1 MSYVKRS
8 FRFRAGEPMK
18 RYVKYLRVSTREQGR
33 SGLGLEGQERDIN
46 HYLQTHHQDTPYE
59 VVGRFV
65 EVHSGSDDSRP
76 QLLKSIELVKEM
88 KGILIVSKLDRLS
101 RKVSFISKLMED
113 KDLELV
119 VSSLPNST
127 KFQLHIYSCL
137 SEQERDFISQR
148 TKSGLQSLKDRG
160 VKLGTPQWN
169 LDRLVEAKKEK
180 HRQDCQKISHLL
192 IPFRSQGM
200 SLHGI
205 CNVLNTSGMT
215 TERGTKFHPSLVSR
229 MIKTLG
235 V

>member
-1 MSYVKRS
+1 MSNG
-8 FRFRAGEPMK
+8 RFVSGQGESMK

-46 HYLQTHHQDTPYE
+46 HYLETHHQDSPYE

-76 QLLKSIELVKEM
+76 ELQKSIDLVKEM
-88 KGILIVSKLDRLS
+88 KGVLIVSKLDRLS

-119 VSSLPNST
+119 VSSLPNSS

-160 VKLGTPQWN
+160 VKLGNPN
-169 LDRLVEAKKEK
+169 PDIEKMVLGKKKRHE
-180 HRQDCQKISHLL
+180 QDSQKVSHIIVPL
-192 IPFRSQGM
+192 RRQGM
-200 SLHGI
+200 SLRGI
-205 CNVLNTSGMT
+205 CEVLNSSGMKT
-215 TERGTKFHPSLVSR
+215 GRGSKFHPSLVSR
-229 MIKTLG
+229 MVKPLG

>member
-1 MSYVKRS
+1 
-8 FRFRAGEPMK
+8 MK

-65 EVHSGSDDSRP
+65 EVHSGSDDSRTE
-76 QLLKSIELVKEM
+76 LLKSIQLVKEM

-113 KDLELV
+113 KELELG

-169 LDRLVEAKKEK
+169 LDRLVKTKKEK

-192 IPFRSQGM
+192 IPLRSQGM
-200 SLHGI
+200 SLRGI

>member
-1 MSYVKRS
+1 
-8 FRFRAGEPMK
+8 MK

-65 EVHSGSDDSRP
+65 EVHSGSDDSRTE
-76 QLLKSIELVKEM
+76 LLKSIELVKEI

-113 KDLELV
+113 KELELV

-169 LDRLVEAKKEK
+169 LDRLVKTKKEK

-192 IPFRSQGM
+192 IPLRSQGM
-200 SLHGI
+200 SLRGI
-205 CNVLNTSGMT
+205 CNVLNNSGMT

>member
-1 MSYVKRS
+1 
-8 FRFRAGEPMK
+8 
-18 RYVKYLRVSTREQGR
+18 
-33 SGLGLEGQERDIN
+33 
-46 HYLQTHHQDTPYE
+46 
-59 VVGRFV
+59 
-65 EVHSGSDDSRP
+65 
-76 QLLKSIELVKEM
+76 M
-88 KGILIVSKLDRLS
+88 KGIMIVSKLDRLS

-113 KDLELV
+113 KDLEMV

-169 LDRLVEAKKEK
+169 LDRLAEAKKEK
-180 HRQDCQKISHLL
+180 HRQDCLKISHLL
-192 IPFRSQGM
+192 IPLRSQGM
-200 SLHGI
+200 SLRGI

-229 MIKTLG
+229 MVKTLG

>member
-1 MSYVKRS
+1 
-8 FRFRAGEPMK
+8 MK

-46 HYLQTHHQDTPYE
+46 HYLQTNHQDTPYE

-76 QLLKSIELVKEM
+76 QLQKSIELVKEM

-148 TKSGLQSLKDRG
+148 TKSGLQSLKNRG

-180 HRQDCQKISHLL
+180 HRQDCREISHLL
-192 IPFRSQGM
+192 IPLRSQGM
-200 SLHGI
+200 SLRGI
-205 CNVLNTSGMT
+205 CNVLNTAGMT

-229 MIKTLG
+229 MVKTLG

>member
-1 MSYVKRS
+1 
-8 FRFRAGEPMK
+8 MK

-46 HYLQTHHQDTPYE
+46 HYLQTNHQDTPYE

-65 EVHSGSDDSRP
+65 EVHSGSDDSRTE
-76 QLLKSIELVKEM
+76 LLKSIELVKEI

-113 KDLELV
+113 KELELV

-148 TKSGLQSLKDRG
+148 TKSGLQSLKERG

-180 HRQDCQKISHLL
+180 HCQDCQKISHLL
-192 IPFRSQGM
+192 IPLRSQGM
-200 SLHGI
+200 SLRGI

>member
-1 MSYVKRS
+1 
-8 FRFRAGEPMK
+8 MK

-33 SGLGLEGQERDIN
+33 SGLGLEGQDRDIN
-46 HYLQTHHQDTPYE
+46 HYLDTHHQDSPYE

-76 QLLKSIELVKEM
+76 ELQKSIDLVKEM
-88 KGILIVSKLDRLS
+88 NGILIVSKLDRLS

-160 VKLGTPQWN
+160 VKLGNPN
-169 LDRLVEAKKEK
+169 PDIEK
-180 HRQDCQKISHLL
+180 MVLGKRKRHEQDSQKVSHIIVPL
-192 IPFRSQGM
+192 RRQGM
-200 SLHGI
+200 SLRGI
-205 CNVLNTSGMT
+205 CEVLNSSGMKT
-215 TERGTKFHPSLVSR
+215 GRGSKFHPSLVSR
-229 MIKTLG
+229 MVKTLG

>member
-1 MSYVKRS
+1 
-8 FRFRAGEPMK
+8 MK

-46 HYLQTHHQDTPYE
+46 HYLQTNHQDTPYE

-65 EVHSGSDDSRP
+65 EVHSGSDDSRTE
-76 QLLKSIELVKEM
+76 LLKSIELVKEI

-113 KDLELV
+113 KELELV

-192 IPFRSQGM
+192 IPLRSQGM
-200 SLHGI
+200 SLRGI

>member
-1 MSYVKRS
+1 
-8 FRFRAGEPMK
+8 MK
-18 RYVKYLRVSTREQGR
+18 RYVKYLRISTQKQGR

-65 EVHSGSDDSRP
+65 EVHSGSDDSRTE
-76 QLLKSIELVKEM
+76 LLKSIELVKEI

-113 KDLELV
+113 KELELV

-192 IPFRSQGM
+192 IPLRSQGM
-200 SLHGI
+200 SLRGI

-215 TERGTKFHPSLVSR
+215 TE
-229 MIKTLG
+229 
-235 V
+235 

>member
-1 MSYVKRS
+1 
-8 FRFRAGEPMK
+8 MK

-33 SGLGLEGQERDIN
+33 SGLGLEGQDRDIN
-46 HYLQTHHQDTPYE
+46 HYLDTHHQNTPYE

-65 EVHSGSDDSRP
+65 EVHSGSDDSRS
-76 QLLKSIELVKEM
+76 QLQKSIELVKEV

-113 KDLELV
+113 KDWELV

-169 LDRLVEAKKEK
+169 LDRLAEAKKEK
-180 HRQDCQKISHLL
+180 HRQDCLKISHLL
-192 IPFRSQGM
+192 IPLRSQGM
-200 SLHGI
+200 SLRGI

-229 MIKTLG
+229 MVKTLG

>member
-1 MSYVKRS
+1 
-8 FRFRAGEPMK
+8 MK

-65 EVHSGSDDSRP
+65 EVHSGSDDSRTE
-76 QLLKSIELVKEM
+76 LLKSIELVKEI

-113 KDLELV
+113 KELELV

-169 LDRLVEAKKEK
+169 LDRLVKTKKEK

-192 IPFRSQGM
+192 IPLRSQGM
-200 SLHGI
+200 SLRGI

>member
-1 MSYVKRS
+1 
-8 FRFRAGEPMK
+8 MK

-33 SGLGLEGQERDIN
+33 SGLGLEGQDRDIN
-46 HYLQTHHQDTPYE
+46 HYLDTHHQNTPYE

-65 EVHSGSDDSRP
+65 EVHSGSDDSRS
-76 QLLKSIELVKEM
+76 QLQKSIELVKEV

-113 KDLELV
+113 RDLELV

-169 LDRLVEAKKEK
+169 LDRLAEAKKEK
-180 HRQDCQKISHLL
+180 HRQDCLKISHLL
-192 IPFRSQGM
+192 IPLRSQGM
-200 SLHGI
+200 SLRGI

-229 MIKTLG
+229 MVKTLG

>member
-1 MSYVKRS
+1 
-8 FRFRAGEPMK
+8 MK
-18 RYVKYLRVSTREQGR
+18 KYVKYLRVSTREQGR
-33 SGLGLEGQERDIN
+33 SGLGLEGQDRDIN
-46 HYLQTHHQDTPYE
+46 HYLDTHHQDSPYE

-76 QLLKSIELVKEM
+76 ELQKSIDLVKEM
-88 KGILIVSKLDRLS
+88 NGILIVSKLDRLS

-160 VKLGTPQWN
+160 VKLGNPN
-169 LDRLVEAKKEK
+169 PDIEK
-180 HRQDCQKISHLL
+180 MVLGKRKRHEQDSQKVSHIIVPL
-192 IPFRSQGM
+192 RRQGM
-200 SLHGI
+200 SLRGI
-205 CNVLNTSGMT
+205 CEVLNSSGMKT
-215 TERGTKFHPSLVSR
+215 GRGSKFHPSLVSR
-229 MIKTLG
+229 MVKTLG